1 MKITHLSHYDS
12 MKYIHFKNR
21 YRCYLII
28 ISLRFFKCSSLEEEV
43 ILISKSRGREKA
55 NSKDGDKSTKEVGGN
70 NKEEVMAGDNKEEEE
85 MGGDS
90 KEEEMGGDSKE
101 EEDGDS
107 KEGEDG
113 VGKVI
118 MVGAKEWVSWGVK
131 IIGEIIRLDTI
142 G

>member
-90 KEEEMGGDSKE
+90 KEEE
-101 EEDGDS
+101 
-107 KEGEDG
+107 DG

>member
-1 MKITHLSHYDS
+1 M
-12 MKYIHFKNR
+12 
-21 YRCYLII
+21 
-28 ISLRFFKCSSLEEEV
+28 EEEV

-90 KEEEMGGDSKE
+90 KEEE
-101 EEDGDS
+101 DGDS

>member
-1 MKITHLSHYDS
+1 

-90 KEEEMGGDSKE
+90 KEEE
-101 EEDGDS
+101 DGDS